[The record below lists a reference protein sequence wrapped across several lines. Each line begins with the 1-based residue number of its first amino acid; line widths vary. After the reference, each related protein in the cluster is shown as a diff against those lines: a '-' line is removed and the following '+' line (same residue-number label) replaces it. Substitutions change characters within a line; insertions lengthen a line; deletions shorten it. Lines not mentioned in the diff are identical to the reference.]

1 MNYQLIDGKATAA
14 KIKEEIAEEVERIV
28 AAGGKRPH
36 LAAVLVG
43 HDGGSETYVK
53 NKVIACEACGF
64 KSSLIRFEADV
75 TEGELLAK
83 VKELNEDDDVDG
95 YIVQLPL
102 PKHIDGIDEIEY
114 LIINDGSK
122 DDTVKVAKAWGVN
135 YVVNFKQ
142 NKGLAKGFMAGLD
155 ACLRNGADII
165 VNTDADN
172 QYVGEDIAKLVRPI
186 LEGKADMVIGER
198 PIDQTEHFS
207 PLKKKLQHFGSWVV
221 RKASRTDIP
230 DAPSGFRAYSRE
242 AAMRMNVVNEYTYT
256 LETIVQAGR
265 NKIPLTSVPI
275 RTNGEL
281 RPSRLFSSM
290 FGYVKRSMVTIIRSF
305 MMYKPLRFFLGIG
318 SVICLLGAIL
328 GIRFLVYFFMGQGAG
343 HVQSLILASTLL
355 LMGFMT
361 CIIGFQADII
371 AANRKLLEDVQYHVR
386 KLDYDHDRERKAE
399 EDS

>member
-1 MNYQLIDGKATAA
+1 MKLIIQIPCYNEAETL
-14 KIKEEIAEEVERIV
+14 EIA
-28 AAGGKRPH
+28 
-36 LAAVLVG
+36 
-43 HDGGSETYVK
+43 
-53 NKVIACEACGF
+53 
-64 KSSLIRFEADV
+64 
-75 TEGELLAK
+75 
-83 VKELNEDDDVDG
+83 LND
-95 YIVQLPL
+95 L

-122 DDTVKVAKAWGVN
+122 DNTVEVAKKWGVH

-172 QYVGEDIAKLVRPI
+172 QYVGEDIEKLVRPI
-186 LEGKADMVIGER
+186 LNGEADMVIGER

-221 RKASRTDIP
+221 RKASKTDIP

-242 AAMRMNVVNEYTYT
+242 AALRMNVVNEYTYT

-265 NKIPLTSVPI
+265 NKIALTSVPI

-290 FGYVKRSMVTIIRSF
+290 FGYVKKSMLTIIRAF
-305 MMYKPLRFFLGIG
+305 LMYKPLMFFTTIG
-318 SVICLLGAIL
+318 SIL
-328 GIRFLVYFFMGQGAG
+328 SLCGVGIGIRFLFFYFGGTGAG
-343 HVQSLILASTLL
+343 HIQSLILASMMIIL
-355 LMGFMT
+355 GVMT
-361 CIIGFQADII
+361 IIVGLQGDII
-371 AANRKLLEDVQYHVR
+371 AANRKLLEDIQYHVR
-386 KLDYDHDRERKAE
+386 KLDYDNQENQEKNHDEAK
-399 EDS
+399 